1 MLVLE
6 GSLNEVPQIEW
17 LNQQKSIVS
26 VLEARSS
33 RSKCRQAWF
42 LLRAGREDL
51 LLASP
56 SPQVC

>member
-33 RSKCRQAWF
+33 RSKCRQA
-42 LLRAGREDL
+42 
-51 LLASP
+51 
-56 SPQVC
+56 